1 MSSRAAA
8 LLCCVI
14 TMLLAIS
21 SVHASAL
28 AARLQA
34 PPVAPAAAQ
43 TMLEGITVT
52 VTALRALVEVGEPIE
67 FTIRFE
73 GESAASARIDIG
85 ETLEDASE
93 AASEAA
99 SDDTTTA
106 IEPDPN
112 APVDP
117 STNATPVVV
126 RGTFDVLKL
135 TQPVRD
141 DAGVW
146 TAHLTLSCYDAG
158 TITPP
163 SITVQW
169 MSVVGSDAQE
179 RDGLVALPT
188 IIIQSI
194 VGETYDSKQFRD
206 IRGTVEIIE
215 PWQLWLW
222 IISTVVVIAIVAC
235 VVYFLTRPKPIVP
248 IPAHVWALSEL
259 TRIEAQALPAK
270 GEFGGYYDA
279 LTAVVRTYI
288 ARRYE
293 IPADRQTT
301 REFLRAAQTHHLF
314 PATQTEQLRH
324 LLRLAD
330 LVKFANATAERSE
343 CDLHLAQARA
353 LVELTREV
361 APLVDDAATNR
372 AIGSKAGVS

>member
-8 LLCCVI
+8 LLSFVI

-28 AARLQA
+28 TARLQA
-34 PPVAPAAAQ
+34 PPVAPASAQ
-43 TMLEGITVT
+43 TILEGITVT
-52 VTALRALVEVGEPIE
+52 VTAARALVEVGEPIE

-93 AASEAA
+93 AAS
-99 SDDTTTA
+99 DDTTTA
-106 IEPDPN
+106 IEPDSN

-146 TAHLTLSCYDAG
+146 TAHLMLSCYDAG

-194 VGETYDSKQFRD
+194 VGETYDSTQFRD

-222 IISTVVVIAIVAC
+222 IISTVVVIAIVVC

-330 LVKFANATAERSE
+330 LVKFASATAERSE

-361 APLVDDAATNR
+361 TPLVDDAATNR